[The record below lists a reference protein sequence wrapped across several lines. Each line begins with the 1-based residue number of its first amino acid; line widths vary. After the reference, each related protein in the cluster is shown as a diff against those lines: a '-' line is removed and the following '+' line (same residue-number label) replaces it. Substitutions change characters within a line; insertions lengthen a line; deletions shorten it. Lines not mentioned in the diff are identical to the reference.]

1 MIMVIMVIMLLVIII
16 MMIMVTMMHDHVDHG
31 DYVAGDDYYLNFTKD
46 GFPLVNFNLC
56 RLGSMIFCL

>member
-1 MIMVIMVIMLLVIII
+1 MVIMLLVIII
-16 MMIMVTMMHDHVDHG
+16 MMIMVTMMHDHG
-31 DYVAGDDYYLNFTKD
+31 DYDDYDAGDDYYLNFTKD